1 MLNPD
6 GIYRGYYRVDTKGQN
21 LNRYYTDPK
30 LDSQPSIY
38 AVKKT
43 IEQQHELG
51 KLKFYIDFHAHAGR
65 RGCYMLGNRLYG
77 QQQVDNV
84 LFPKLISLNSTNFDF
99 EPWDFSDFMMNWVD
113 RIDGLSREG
122 SGRVGVWKQTNIVHS
137 YTWECHYTTEF

>member
-1 MLNPD
+1 MLNGILKILADRDNPLSIELRRQYVFKIVPMLNPD

-99 EPWDFSDFMMNWVD
+99 EP
-113 RIDGLSREG
+113 
-122 SGRVGVWKQTNIVHS
+122 
-137 YTWECHYTTEF
+137 

>member
-1 MLNPD
+1 MLNGILDILADRNSELAIELRKRYVFKIVPMLNPD

-30 LDSQPSIY
+30 LDMQPSIY

-51 KLKFYIDFHAHAGR
+51 KLKVYIDFHAHAGR
-65 RGCYMLGNRLYG
+65 RGCFMFGNRLYG

-84 LFPKLISLNSTNFDF
+84 LLPKLISLNSPNFDF
-99 EPWDFSDFMMNWVD
+99 EACDF
-113 RIDGLSREG
+113 
-122 SGRVGVWKQTNIVHS
+122 
-137 YTWECHYTTEF
+137 